1 MKSDE
6 GFSENVD
13 KTILFQYQC
22 ENVKP
27 YSKMKFKGHLLMA
40 FFFKSSK
47 IRKCQKDIVVNP
59 SKTLAS
65 TKNQN

>member
-6 GFSENVD
+6 GFSNMSD
-13 KTILFQYQC
+13 KTVLIDCLN

-40 FFFKSSK
+40 FFFRSSK
-47 IRKCQKDIVVNP
+47 ISECQKDIAVNP
-59 SKTLAS
+59 SKTLVS

>member
-6 GFSENVD
+6 EFSDMSD
-13 KTILFQYQC
+13 KTVLIDCLN

-27 YSKMKFKGHLLMA
+27 YSKMKFKGYLFMA
-40 FFFKSSK
+40 FFFRSSN
-47 IRKCQKDIVVNP
+47 IRKCQKDIAVNP